1 MFRTYKVILRPS
13 KKTDPRVICVSL
25 HCGIPNIYKFL
36 LEKCKIHCLC
46 ILHFSNK
53 NNSWICL
60 LGGPEDDLIRSKHV
74 ALTKYTSFVY
84 K

>member
-1 MFRTYKVILRPS
+1 MFRPYKIILRPS
-13 KKTDPRVICVSL
+13 KKTDPRVVYVSL
-25 HCGIPNIYKFL
+25 HCGIPN
-36 LEKCKIHCLC
+36 ET
-46 ILHFSNK
+46 

-74 ALTKYTSFVY
+74 ALKKHTIFVY